1 MSVYGY
7 SQELNTGNMYSART
21 RAFNDGVRAHN
32 QIQTDKYKTALK
44 NQIGDITN
52 DNSQRHTDEA
62 VQGVER
68 GEGVLA
74 TGAALTGEVS
84 GVAKNGVGYFKLA
97 TEQRLNTMGSTARK
111 LVAGKD
117 IGKAAEVT
125 QDPADLERVARLNT
139 FGTGEKA
146 QAAFDALAP
155 ASKKALVA
163 TQGLSGVAKTTG
175 TVVEAGVQGSEAGET
190 IESSGL
196 GAAVIKAGLKK
207 VPGVAS
213 GLGEA
218 GLSTVSEVGGKAL
231 GAVGGAVDLGSS
243 IDNLIQGKS
252 WFGTDDTKQ
261 KWGDSLQE
269 AGAAMDIVGTA
280 FPPLELLGGIVG
292 LVGAGIDS
300 YDEIKKDIDKKKS
313 DAATIHKPAPDKIK
327 VSPTYQSLGLVA
339 SAPISSKTLI
349 TGSSTF

>member
-21 RAFNDGVRAHN
+21 RAFNDGVMAHN
-32 QIQTDKYKTALK
+32 QIQTEKYKKALK
-44 NQIGDITN
+44 DQIGDITN

-62 VQGVER
+62 VQGIAR

-111 LVAGKD
+111 L
-117 IGKAAEVT
+117 IGNKSLGIADEVT

-175 TVVEAGVQGSEAGET
+175 TVVEAGTEAGET

-196 GAAVIKAGLKK
+196 GAAVIKAGLTK

-213 GLGEA
+213 HLGEA
-218 GLSTVSEVGGKAL
+218 GLSTLSEVGGKAL
-231 GAVGGAVDLGSS
+231 GAVGGVVDLGSS
-243 IDNLIQGKS
+243 LDNLAQGKS
-252 WFGTDDTKQ
+252 WFGTDDKKQ

-280 FPPLELLGGIVG
+280 FPPLEVLGGITG
-292 LVGAGIDS
+292 LIGAGIDS
-300 YDEIKKDIDKKKS
+300 YDEIKKDIDKKTS
-313 DAATIHKPAPDKIK
+313 DAAKIQKPSPEKMK

-339 SAPISSKTLI
+339 SAPLSAKTLI
-349 TGSSTF
+349 TGTSTF